1 MEASAKDMSYKTYID
16 MPKALPFEEAIRL
29 YDEMLAEIGA
39 DGKAMEIYSEICE
52 RASRYSVFRSRWL
65 LMSKEEKA
73 DTDPSRTACHDSMII
88 CLNKLARYLRMKGK
102 AAAWRDELGDEAE
115 DPYIRKR
122 IGDFGCY
129 IALINGLNAR

>member
-1 MEASAKDMSYKTYID
+1 MKLLLYTDYLDLRKSLT
-16 MPKALPFEEAIRL
+16 FEQAMKLHEEL
-29 YDEMLAEIGA
+29 LSEIGT
-39 DGKAMEIYSEICE
+39 DKTAMEIYTEICE
-52 RASRYSVFRSRWL
+52 KAARYSGFRSRWL

-73 DTDPSRTACHDSMII
+73 DADPSRTACHDSLVVCI
-88 CLNKLARYLRMKGK
+88 NKLARYLRVNGK
-102 AAAWRDELGDEAE
+102 TAAWRDELGDEAA